1 METPI
6 FTPGVYYKKPL
17 SALAWLEKAFGFEVT
32 LLVQA
37 EEGDEQ
43 ALHAEMSFNGA
54 GRLIV
59 GGEWADWVR
68 SPSSIGSKN
77 TQSLTVAIASG
88 IDAHCERAR
97 NAGAVIVEPPETQF
111 YGARTYR
118 CADPEG
124 HHWTFSEKVQ
134 TLTVEQMEQAGG
146 VTIKGSL

>member
-1 METPI
+1 MSHPT

-17 SALAWLEKAFGFEVT
+17 NALAWLEKAFGFEVT

-37 EEGDEQ
+37 PDGDERT
-43 ALHAEMSFNGA
+43 LHAEMSFNGE

-68 SPSSIGSKN
+68 SPSSIGAKN
-77 TQSLTVAIASG
+77 TQSLTVEIASG
-88 IDAHCERAR
+88 IDAHHERAR
-97 NAGAVIVEPPETQF
+97 SAGAVIVEPPQTQF

-118 CADPEG
+118 CADLEG

-134 TLTVEQMEQAGG
+134 TLSIEQMERAGG
-146 VTIKGSL
+146 VTIEGSL

>member
-1 METPI
+1 MNPSI
-6 FTPGVYYKKPL
+6 FTPGVYYKRPL

-32 LLVQA
+32 LLVQGQT
-37 EEGDEQ
+37 GDEHT
-43 ALHAEMSFNGA
+43 LHAEMSFNGE

-68 SPSSIGSKN
+68 SPSSIGAKN
-77 TQSLTVAIASG
+77 TQSLTVEIASG
-88 IDAHCERAR
+88 IDAHHERAR
-97 NAGAVIVEPPETQF
+97 SAGAVIVEPLETQF

-118 CADPEG
+118 CTDPEG

-134 TLTVEQMEQAGG
+134 TLSIEEMEQAGG